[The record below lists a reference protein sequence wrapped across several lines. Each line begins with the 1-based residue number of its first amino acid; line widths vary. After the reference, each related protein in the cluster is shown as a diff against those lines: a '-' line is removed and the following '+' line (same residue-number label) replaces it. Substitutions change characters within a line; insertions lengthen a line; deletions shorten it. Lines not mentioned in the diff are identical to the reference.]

1 MATNKGEKK
10 RTTKFWED
18 VGEGNPQMLLGVERV
33 SPSYHWELSVEFL
46 QHTKNRTPTRY
57 SYTAPESVPDGHY
70 QHTTGMLGQLFKL
83 AKYGVSPGAP
93 QHKVTKKN

>member
-1 MATNKGEKK
+1 MAANKGKK

-33 SPSYHWELSVEFL
+33 SPSYHWEQCGVSSTH
-46 QHTKNRTPTRY
+46 QKQNSHRH
-57 SYTAPESVPDGHY
+57 SYTAHESVPDGLY

-93 QHKVTKKN
+93 RHKVTKKT